1 MPLPIVIPP
10 MDDLWDSNRCEFV
23 SFKGETMYLE
33 HSLISLSKWEAKY
46 KRPFFTEDTTDKTSA
61 EILDY
66 IRFMTINRVDERC
79 YMYLTQKDIDKIVEY
94 ISDAQTATTFTE
106 APGSHRSSS
115 KVVTNEVIYAKM
127 VEHGIPFECQK
138 WHLNKLI
145 TLIRVLD
152 IRSGGEK
159 KMSRAEAGVYQRQL
173 NEARLAAKRR

>member
-1 MPLPIVIPP
+1 MPLSIEIPP
-10 MDDLWDSNRCEFV
+10 MDDLWDAQKNEFV
-23 SFKGETMYLE
+23 SFKGETLYLE

-46 KRPFFTEDTTDKTSA
+46 KKPFLTETDTEKTPA
-61 EILDY
+61 EVLDY
-66 IRFMTINRVDERC
+66 IRFMTMNRVDDRC

-94 ISDAQTATTFTE
+94 ISDPQTATTINE
-106 APGSHRSSS
+106 LPGGHTGRRQI
-115 KVVTNEVIYAKM
+115 VTNEIIYAKM
-127 VEHGIPFECQK
+127 VEYGIPFECQK
-138 WHLNKLI
+138 WHLNKLV